1 MEIFIVL
8 MNGYPYEARS
18 SRAAAMTLVRSVSQH
33 LTSIRRFWV
42 RSPGGALPKRRL
54 YDKRS

>member
-18 SRAAAMTLVRSVSQH
+18 SRAAAMTLCDELALINPRASVTVCRTN
-33 LTSIRRFWV
+33 L
-42 RSPGGALPKRRL
+42 
-54 YDKRS
+54 D